1 MLGCGGGV
9 KIGTG
14 GGAVRNTGGGVVG
27 KGGKEP
33 KESWVLE
40 GEGGGTKG
48 FEVCWGGVKQPS
60 VVLL

>member
-9 KIGTG
+9 KID
-14 GGAVRNTGGGVVG
+14 TGGGVVG

-48 FEVCWGGVKQPS
+48 CEVCWGGVKQPS